1 MRQPPLR
8 HVRRWPGNHFDAVN
22 DGADTE
28 AESAAGTAVSD
39 YWEMGLRVKRNS
51 LQKKRKQRDRKKS
64 YYIRAIS
71 DSPSERG
78 LILSIYWVDGEKKR
92 EEGKKRVRNMTTT
105 VQQHPAM
112 RTCYSNRVLQHC
124 VRISR
129 SS

>member
-51 LQKKRKQRDRKKS
+51 LQKKRKQR
-64 YYIRAIS
+64 
-71 DSPSERG
+71 
-78 LILSIYWVDGEKKR
+78 EKKLL
-92 EEGKKRVRNMTTT
+92 
-105 VQQHPAM
+105 H
-112 RTCYSNRVLQHC
+112 
-124 VRISR
+124 
-129 SS
+129 